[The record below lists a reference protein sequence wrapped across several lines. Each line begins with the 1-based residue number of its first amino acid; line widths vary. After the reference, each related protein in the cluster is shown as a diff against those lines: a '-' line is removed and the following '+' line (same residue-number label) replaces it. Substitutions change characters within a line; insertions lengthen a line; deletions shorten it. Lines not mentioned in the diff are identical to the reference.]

1 MPSIRPAKPASAA
14 AAAAEDGPWLPPLFA
29 SLAGTYIAPRLR
41 AACVHALRDSDA
53 ARHGALAVALE
64 EQAFAAGNGR
74 IIDYMAG
81 VQELLACP
89 AMDLAGFSQWCT
101 AEPVAEEL
109 NALNVRRTD
118 LIARLNAMRFECPE
132 VPEASLA
139 TRACPKCRST
149 DLLAQERQTRAAD
162 EGGTIFYSCQNQ
174 QCSMYGRT
182 FR

>member
-1 MPSIRPAKPASAA
+1 MPSKHATVSDDAGDKQ
-14 AAAAEDGPWLPPLFA
+14 WLLRLCD

-41 AACVHALRDSDA
+41 ALCVHTLRDSDGL
-53 ARHGALAVALE
+53 RYGPLAVALE
-64 EQAFAAGNGR
+64 EQAYAACNGR
-74 IIDYMAG
+74 LIDYMAG
-81 VQELLACP
+81 IQELLARTD
-89 AMDLAGFSQWCT
+89 MDLGGFSEWCSVG
-101 AEPVAEEL
+101 PIAEEL
-109 NALNVRRTD
+109 EALNARRTE
-118 LIARLNAMRFECPE
+118 LIQRLNEMRFDCPE

-174 QCSMYGRT
+174 QCSMYNRT